1 MTPESKRLSLIPTA
15 GFTVDDVD
23 SRVLARVVSERTR
36 ERFRNAIIDGINAGL
51 AAVINMGVPE
61 GFDADAIAEAIDAD
75 SEIAEGLNRL
85 VEESVEE
92 QIGDANADA
101 AEA

>member
-1 MTPESKRLSLIPTA
+1 
-15 GFTVDDVD
+15 
-23 SRVLARVVSERTR
+23 
-36 ERFRNAIIDGINAGL
+36 
-51 AAVINMGVPE
+51 MGVPE

>member
-1 MTPESKRLSLIPTA
+1 M
-15 GFTVDDVD
+15 
-23 SRVLARVVSERTR
+23 SEIGTT
-36 ERFRNAIIDGINAGL
+36 
-51 AAVINMGVPE
+51 E

-101 AEA
+101 AEAQ